1 MIMVPTPYPSN
12 EPWRIPPPYHAAA
25 TPSWRNMFRVADKE
39 WRGENDRMGETV
51 APSSLR
57 HTHTH
62 THTHTLSLSLSL
74 SNFYEA
80 RSTLMFFCVLLSKEK
95 LEQIKHHIWRKDQ
108 RNKYQ
113 SAYKPNPLST
123 LPAGRGESWGP
134 WGESGAFHLSLR
146 CTQVLSP
153 FPQSI
158 SLPLHS
164 LLFCTAVSFYL
175 LNIPWH
181 TMIPQLVPINS
192 HCNFKLV

>member
-1 MIMVPTPYPSN
+1 MNPDAYHHLTTPPQHLRGVICSG
-12 EPWRIPPPYHAAA
+12 WR
-25 TPSWRNMFRVADKE
+25 TKSEGGKMTE
-39 WRGENDRMGETV
+39 WVRLLLHPHCVT
-51 APSSLR
+51 L
-57 HTHTH
+57 TH